1 MHILITRVDAIG
13 DVVLTLPLCGYLKQI
28 RPDTHITILARSYTK
43 AVVDASE
50 SVDSFI
56 DYDEIF
62 ALPEKEQIAQ
72 IKQHKFDAI
81 LHLITQKDI
90 SNLARQAGIPIR
102 VGTASRPYH
111 WLDCNRL
118 IWLRRKV
125 SDEHEA
131 VLHFRLLKPL
141 GIKEVP
147 ENLWQYY
154 QMNKLA
160 TLPVAFSELLNTD
173 KFTIILHPKSNK
185 NALEWDLNRFAELI
199 HLLDKNQYRIFIT
212 GSKKEQEELKPWID
226 TLPPHVI
233 DLTGKLPLDQLITF
247 IKHTDG
253 LLAASTGPLHLAA
266 ALGINALGLY
276 PNFRPKHGGRWGP
289 IGAKA
294 DYIETQTDS
303 LDSISA
309 QEVFDKIK
317 IWKKN

>member
-28 RPDTHITILARSYTK
+28 RPETRITILARNYTK
-43 AVVDASE
+43 AVIDASD
-50 SVDSFI
+50 SVDGFI
-56 DYDEIF
+56 DYDAIF

-72 IKQHKFDAI
+72 IEQHKFDAI

-90 SNLARQAGIPIR
+90 SNLARKAGIPIR
-102 VGTASRPYH
+102 IGTISRPYH
-111 WLDCNRL
+111 WRDCNRL

-147 ENLWQYY
+147 AELWRYY

-160 TLPVAFSELLNTD
+160 TLPAEFSELLNTD

-185 NALEWDLNRFAELI
+185 NALEWDLQRFSELI
-199 HLLDKNQYRIFIT
+199 DLLDKKRYRIFIT
-212 GSKKEQEELKPWID
+212 GSKKEQDELKPWIY
-226 TLPPHVI
+226 TLRRHVI
-233 DLTGKLPLDQLITF
+233 DLTGQLPLDQLITF

-266 ALGINALGLY
+266 ALGINTLGLY

-289 IGAKA
+289 IGPKA
-294 DYIETQTDS
+294 DYVETQTES

-309 QEVFDKIK
+309 KEVFDKIK
-317 IWKKN
+317 VWKKN